1 MVAELLKFRA
11 DIHKKDKSGD
21 DVHTHAKLNR
31 KDSKN
36 VLAVLRGTTD
46 L

>member
-11 DIHKKDKSGD
+11 DIQKNKSGY
-21 DVHTHAKLNR
+21 DVHSLAKLNTT
-31 KDSKN
+31 DSKN